1 MFVMETCKRA
11 PAYACWV
18 LALACCAS
26 LLAFVDNSP
35 ASAYFTLD
43 NGLQVLLQ
51 EKHDLPLTG
60 IALAVDLGNKD
71 ETDQTRGYAH
81 LLEHLLLFGAG
92 SGTDSKARLAEL
104 RRHGIAHNAHT
115 DHDLMTFEIS
125 CPAGD
130 SIWTLE
136 RLRQTAFF
144 SRLDPLHLESEKRI
158 IREEILQ
165 VRDNPFFLGR
175 SLVMERLF
183 AGHAYGRP
191 LYGEVASLQAATVE
205 ALQAF
210 HESRFV
216 PGRCALSI
224 IGAFSLAEME
234 KEVRRSWGEL
244 KKKSAP
250 APAVPIAGGLPKS
263 CEWQIEMD
271 VQESHLFFAWQ
282 APDFNHE
289 HRLALNLLV
298 HILGSGLNP
307 LLNQSLRGRRQLAQ
321 QFDMSYL
328 PLRSGGMILLH
339 LTLKK
344 KNILSAKNEVT
355 RFLREIASF
364 NFSRDD
370 YLPKD
375 RMYVL
380 DFLRSAKN
388 QMAYGT
394 ENFREAALNMSLA
407 SARFLL
413 MNRNP
418 LSGTY
423 LESVEKVS
431 SPDLR
436 RVARKY
442 LSGKKWVGLAITPL
456 VEKQR

>member
-1 MFVMETCKRA
+1 
-11 PAYACWV
+11 
-18 LALACCAS
+18 LALAFCAS
-26 LLAFVDNSP
+26 LSAAADDSP
-35 ASAYFTLD
+35 ASTYFTLD
-43 NGLQVLLQ
+43 NGMQVLLQ
-51 EKHDLPLTG
+51 EKRDLPLTG
-60 IALAVDLGNKD
+60 IALAVDFGNKD
-71 ETDQTRGYAH
+71 ETEQTGGYAH

-92 SGTDSKARLAEL
+92 SGTDSKTRLAEL

-165 VRDNPFFLGR
+165 MRDNPSFRGR
-175 SLVMERLF
+175 TLVMERLF

-191 LYGEVASLQAATVE
+191 LYGEVASIEAATVE
-205 ALQAF
+205 TLQAF
-210 HESRFV
+210 YESRFV
-216 PGRCALSI
+216 PGRCALSV
-224 IGAFSLAEME
+224 IGDFSLAEME

-250 APAVPIAGGLPKS
+250 AAAVPMAGQLPKS
-263 CEWQIEMD
+263 SEWQIEMD

-307 LLNQSLRGRRQLAQ
+307 LLNQALRGGRQLAQ

-339 LTLKK
+339 LSLKQK
-344 KNILSAKNEVT
+344 DIHGAKSEMT
-355 RFLREIASF
+355 RFLRQIASF

-370 YLPKD
+370 YLPRD

-380 DFLRSAKN
+380 DFLQGAKN
-388 QMAYGT
+388 QMAYGS
-394 ENFREAALNMSLA
+394 ENFREAALNMSVA

-413 MNRNP
+413 LNRNP

-431 SPDLR
+431 SSDLR

-442 LSGKKWVGLAITPL
+442 LSGKKWVVLAIVPL
-456 VEKQR
+456 AEKQQ